1 MLSILERYKWHQF
14 SVVTSAIAGHD
25 DFIQAVRERVTALQ
39 VNVLSTTYVFSAI
52 VRKFLPIS
60 ENFNSYKPF
69 FIQDRFKFTILNAVV
84 VKKAADLNELV
95 TSEARVMMLY
105 ATREEAADILSTAG
119 DLHLTGEN
127 FVWIVTQSVLGSMQQ
142 SNKFPVGML
151 GNVLR
156 TLYS

>member
-39 VNVLSTTYVFSAI
+39 VHVLRQTAMFSTIVGNV
-52 VRKFLPIS
+52 PIL
-60 ENFNSYKPF
+60 ENFDSNNVF
-69 FIQDRFKFTILNAVV
+69 LFVQDRFKFTILNAVV

-151 GNVLR
+151 GNGF
-156 TLYS
+156 SISCQ